1 MITAGAIHAP
11 SAILDC
17 RDEPGND
24 RVQEAA

>member
-1 MITAGAIHAP
+1 MITGGAIHAP

-24 RVQEAA
+24 NILGVA